1 MADPLIIPDVA
12 SLPHYQG
19 RELGTTDW
27 ITIDQAR
34 IDAFAAATGDDQWI
48 HVDPERARR
57 ESPFGTTIAHGYL
70 TLSLAPAL
78 LPDLVVVNGC
88 SRIVNSGI
96 EKLRLREPVR
106 VDSRIRLGA
115 RIDDVR
121 GMRGGGARVVLA
133 IHFDVEGQKRPACA
147 GELTFVYFP

>member
-12 SLPHYQG
+12 SLPHYEG
-19 RELGTTDW
+19 RELGATDW
-27 ITIDQAR
+27 VTIDQAR

-48 HVDPERARR
+48 HVDPDRARR

-78 LPDLVVVNGC
+78 LPDLVVVADC

-115 RIDDVR
+115 RIDGVR
-121 GMRGGGARVVLA
+121 AMRGGAARVVLA
-133 IHFDVEGQKRPACA
+133 IHFDVEGLKRPACA

>member
-12 SLPHYQG
+12 SLQHYEG

-27 ITIDQAR
+27 VTIDQAR

-57 ESPFGTTIAHGYL
+57 ESPFGSTIAHGYL

-78 LPDLVVVNGC
+78 LPDLVVVADC

-96 EKLRLREPVR
+96 EKLRMREPVR

-115 RIDDVR
+115 RIEGVR
-121 GMRGGGARVVLA
+121 AMRGGACRVVLA
-133 IHFDVEGQKRPACA
+133 IHFDVEGLKRPACA